1 MGTQPSRASENRTA
15 PVDSHEEASIE
26 QNQEDEDEVNT
37 SPETSIGRD
46 VSGPIRLMLRDRTAT
61 TGPIDG
67 AWWPRTDQPMT
78 ELHQLVAAVA
88 PRIGKLARL
97 GFDWTSSESG
107 DDNTAHNNTAKNDQ
121 AARIMH
127 VVGSNGAALALL
139 VIPAAT
145 EAPAARSHMRWA
157 AGKPRIQDPAPAE
170 KAADGPRMLV
180 QI

>member
-1 MGTQPSRASENRTA
+1 MPEGVDRKKSESKN
-15 PVDSHEEASIE
+15 
-26 QNQEDEDEVNT
+26 EVNT

-46 VSGPIRLMLRDRTAT
+46 ASAPIRLMLRDHKAT

-78 ELHQLVAAVA
+78 ELHQLVSAVG

-97 GFDWTSSESG
+97 GFDWTTSESG
-107 DDNTAHNNTAKNDQ
+107 DSTAHNDQ

-145 EAPAARSHMRWA
+145 EAPAARSQMRWA
-157 AGKPRIQDPAPAE
+157 AGKPRIQDPAPADT
-170 KAADGPRMLV
+170 AADGPRTLV

>member
-1 MGTQPSRASENRTA
+1 M
-15 PVDSHEEASIE
+15 
-26 QNQEDEDEVNT
+26 NT
-37 SPETSIGRD
+37 SPDTGIGRD
-46 VSGPIRLMLRDRTAT
+46 TSGPIRLMLRDRHAA

-78 ELHQLVAAVA
+78 ELHQLVAAVG

-97 GFDWTSSESG
+97 GFDWTAPESDG
-107 DDNTAHNNTAKNDQ
+107 TAADQ

-157 AGKPRIQDPAPAE
+157 AGKPRI
-170 KAADGPRMLV
+170 
-180 QI
+180 

>member
-1 MGTQPSRASENRTA
+1 M
-15 PVDSHEEASIE
+15 
-26 QNQEDEDEVNT
+26 NT
-37 SPETSIGRD
+37 SPETGIGRD
-46 VSGPIRLMLRDRTAT
+46 ASGPIRLMLRDRTAT

-78 ELHQLVAAVA
+78 ELHQLVTAVG

-97 GFDWTSSESG
+97 GFDWTTGES
-107 DDNTAHNNTAKNDQ
+107 DDSTARNEQ

-145 EAPAARSHMRWA
+145 EAPAARSQMRWA
-157 AGKPRIQDPAPAE
+157 AGKPRVQDPAPADT
-170 KAADGPRMLV
+170 AADGPRTLV

>member
-1 MGTQPSRASENRTA
+1 M
-15 PVDSHEEASIE
+15 
-26 QNQEDEDEVNT
+26 NT

-46 VSGPIRLMLRDRTAT
+46 ASGPIRLMLRDRTAT

-78 ELHQLVAAVA
+78 ELHQLVTAVG

-97 GFDWTSSESG
+97 GFDWTTGESG
-107 DDNTAHNNTAKNDQ
+107 DSTARNEQ

-127 VVGSNGAALALL
+127 MVGSNGAALALL

-145 EAPAARSHMRWA
+145 EAAAARSQMRWA
-157 AGKPRIQDPAPAE
+157 AGKPRIQDPAPADT
-170 KAADGPRMLV
+170 AADGPRTLV

>member
-1 MGTQPSRASENRTA
+1 MPRARRPQKIRKYKN
-15 PVDSHEEASIE
+15 
-26 QNQEDEDEVNT
+26 EVNT

-46 VSGPIRLMLRDRTAT
+46 ASGQIRLMLRDHKAT

-78 ELHQLVAAVA
+78 ELHQLVAAVG

-97 GFDWTSSESG
+97 GFDWTASESG
-107 DDNTAHNNTAKNDQ
+107 DSTARNDQ

-127 VVGSNGAALALL
+127 VVGSNGAELALL

-145 EAPAARSHMRWA
+145 EAPAARSQMRWA
-157 AGKPRIQDPAPAE
+157 AGKPRIQDPAPADR
-170 KAADGPRMLV
+170 AAAGPRTLV

>member
-1 MGTQPSRASENRTA
+1 MNTA
-15 PVDSHEEASIE
+15 PD
-26 QNQEDEDEVNT
+26 
-37 SPETSIGRD
+37 TSIGRD
-46 VSGPIRLMLRDRTAT
+46 ATGPIRLMLRDRHAV

-78 ELHQLVAAVA
+78 ELHQLVHAVS

-97 GFDWTSSESG
+97 GFDWNAVDSA
-107 DDNTAHNNTAKNDQ
+107 DDAKGEQ
-121 AARIMH
+121 ASRIMH

-145 EAPAARSHMRWA
+145 EAPAARSQMRWA

-170 KAADGPRMLV
+170 SAADGPRTLV
-180 QI
+180 QT

>member
-1 MGTQPSRASENRTA
+1 MPWRHR
-15 PVDSHEEASIE
+15 SHRNKKA
-26 QNQEDEDEVNT
+26 NNEVNT
-37 SPETSIGRD
+37 SPETGIGRD
-46 VSGPIRLMLRDRTAT
+46 ASGPIRLMLRDRTAT

-78 ELHQLVAAVA
+78 ELHQLVTAVG

-97 GFDWTSSESG
+97 GFDWTTSESG
-107 DDNTAHNNTAKNDQ
+107 DSTARNEQ

-145 EAPAARSHMRWA
+145 EAPAARSQMRWA
-157 AGKPRIQDPAPAE
+157 AGKPRIQDPAPADT
-170 KAADGPRMLV
+170 AADGPRTLV